1 MRVIRKSATASGR
14 EAIELLASLFALELL
29 KPSRCLWVISPWVT
43 DFPIIDNRFGGFP
56 SLDRLGRR
64 MITLAEVLVTLAAE
78 SATVVIATRQDAGNA
93 AFRARLS
100 RFAEDEG
107 VADRVSVVIVADEQR
122 LHEKALAGDDF
133 VVSGSMN
140 FTFAGAL
147 LNEEQVQ
154 LHSDEA
160 YVAATQKDLYQRF
173 GGVLG

>member
-14 EAIELLASLFALELL
+14 EAIDLLASLFALELL
-29 KPSRCLWVISPWVT
+29 RPSRCLWIISPWVT
-43 DFPIIDNRFGGFP
+43 DLPIIDNRFGGFP
-56 SLDRLGRR
+56 SLHRYGRR
-64 MITLAEVLVTLAAE
+64 MITLAEVLVTLAVE
-78 SATVVIATRQDAGNA
+78 SATIVVATRQDAGNA
-93 AFRARLS
+93 AFTARLT
-100 RFAEDEG
+100 RLADDEG
-107 VADRVSVVIVADEQR
+107 VAGRVTVVDVSDEQR
-122 LHEKALAGDDF
+122 LHDKALAGDDF

-154 LHSDEA
+154 LHSDET